1 MKFNKKK
8 KSSTAFIAFKNR
20 HLKKIVRKKNLDRC
34 LFSFVQNS
42 ESFNLKKRTQV
53 LTHNWTHLT
62 TNLLK
67 NKGFFPHLLDVTD
80 KMAVE
85 LDPVATWQPTYNTL
99 KWIGIMGVKPVVKEI
114 ECAVLE
120 QDSAV
125 FAAVELPCDAV
136 DVLEFLDALVARVD
150 AVWLVQ
156 ETLCHVGWRIWVN
169 HGGSSW
175 KNNPRIFY
183 LEKCQIYFL
192 FNHILLN
199 KAILLFY
206 QILMVKTSE

>member
-1 MKFNKKK
+1 M
-8 KSSTAFIAFKNR
+8 
-20 HLKKIVRKKNLDRC
+20 
-34 LFSFVQNS
+34 FSFVQNS

-175 KNNPRIFY
+175 KNDPRTFY

-206 QILMVKTSE
+206 QILLVKTSE

>member
-1 MKFNKKK
+1 M
-8 KSSTAFIAFKNR
+8 
-20 HLKKIVRKKNLDRC
+20 DRC

-175 KNNPRIFY
+175 KNDQEFFILKNVKFIFY
-183 LEKCQIYFL
+183 SITYYWIKQSFYSIKYYWSKHLNKSAKPKKKCQE
-192 FNHILLN
+192 
-199 KAILLFY
+199 LLFY
-206 QILMVKTSE
+206 SFTIYLSTPP